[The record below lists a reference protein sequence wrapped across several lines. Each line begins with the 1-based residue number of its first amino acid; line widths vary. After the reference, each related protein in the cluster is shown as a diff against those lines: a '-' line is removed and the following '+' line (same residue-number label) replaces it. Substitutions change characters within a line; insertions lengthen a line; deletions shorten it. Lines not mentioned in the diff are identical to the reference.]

1 MKGKITEIINDPEAL
16 ENLYRSDPALF
27 TGEFWDIAEKYD
39 TELVRFWKIR
49 LKPGSEKTGTGKWKK
64 ELLPLSIILAAM
76 ILFLRLPSIFSGV
89 VVENFYARY
98 LAVIVFS
105 GLTAWFVLKNGLT
118 EIRDII
124 LLSFPVLLLVSF
136 LIFLPEEQTDTVTL
150 ALIHAPLFMWF
161 VFAMSWLG
169 FRWKD
174 LPRVSAFIRF
184 NGELAIMTGLILIAL
199 FILSGMTI
207 SLFALLGMEISRFYM
222 ENIGVVGMAVSPVL
236 AALLMDIYPE
246 ITGRIPPLIA
256 RIFAPVVL
264 VSAVIY
270 LIAMAFSGIS
280 IRENRE
286 ILLVFNLL
294 LLGVMA
300 IIVFTISAHTEI
312 KLHKFL
318 LITLFLLAV
327 VTFIIDIF
335 ALQAIFSRL
344 AQGITPNRT
353 AVLVSNLLILINLIL
368 IIPALYRAAFLGS
381 SPRQVEKQIGRYLP
395 VYFFYSLIIIF
406 IFPFIFGMN

>member
-1 MKGKITEIINDPEAL
+1 MKEKIEEAIKDAGAL
-16 ENLYRSDPALF
+16 ENLYRSDPGGFAPAF
-27 TGEFWDIAEKYD
+27 TEVAEKYD

-49 LKPGSEKTGTGKWKK
+49 LRPASEKTGTLKWKK
-64 ELLPLSIILAAM
+64 ELLPLSVILAAM
-76 ILFLRLPSIFSGV
+76 ILSLRLPALIPGLNN
-89 VVENFYARY
+89 ENFYMRFFP
-98 LAVIVFS
+98 LIVFS
-105 GLTAWFVLKNGLT
+105 GLTAWFIWKNNLT
-118 EIRDII
+118 EIRKIII
-124 LLSFPVLLLVSF
+124 LTVPVLLLLFF
-136 LIFLPEEQTDTVTL
+136 LIFLSWRPADTVIL
-150 ALIHAPLFMWF
+150 ALIHAPLYMWF
-161 VFAMSWLG
+161 VFGMAWLG

-174 LPRVSAFIRF
+174 LPHVSAFIRF

-222 ENIGVVGMAVSPVL
+222 ENIAVVGMALSPVL
-236 AALLMDIYPE
+236 AALLMDKYPE
-246 ITGRIPPLIA
+246 ITGKIPPLIA

-286 ILLVFNLL
+286 FLLVFNLL

-318 LITLFLLAV
+318 LITLFLLSV
-327 VTFIIDIF
+327 VTLIIDLF

-344 AQGITPNRT
+344 AAGITPNRT
-353 AVLVSNLLILINLIL
+353 AVLVSNLLILVNLIL

-381 SPRQVEKQIGRYLP
+381 SPLKVEKQICRYLP
-395 VYFFYSLIIIF
+395 VYFLYSIVIIY
-406 IFPFIFGMN
+406 IFPLIFGIH